1 LYLLFH
7 DMRSLSIFFGCLL
20 ATFASAETVKDREG
34 AVRKD
39 KATMENDAR
48 WIYND
53 VAKGFEKAR
62 ESKKPLLVVL
72 RCVPCM
78 SCMGMD
84 AAVLSDK
91 TIEPL
96 LDEFVCVRLINANA
110 LDLALFQFDYDLS
123 FSTMVFNGDGT
134 IYGRYGSWTHQKD
147 PYDSTLTGY
156 RRALEA
162 ALALHKGYPGN
173 KESLKG
179 KQGAPMPFRTP
190 VEIPML
196 ASKYQR
202 DLDWSGKIVGSC
214 VHCHQVGD
222 AFRTWFRE
230 QNKPVPIEWIHPMP
244 SPETIG
250 LTLAPDQVARVSEVG
265 PGSAAAKAGF
275 QKGDEIVLLN
285 GQPVISTTDVC
296 WVLHRSPDAASIAA
310 VVKRGDAEQKLQVT
324 LPSGWRRTADSSKR
338 VGYWPMRAMATGGMV
353 LEDLSDEERT
363 KRGLDAKQL
372 ALFAKGVGQWGKH
385 AAAKNAGFQKEDV
398 IVEIDGITT
407 RMTESQLVEKF
418 LTERMAGTEV
428 KAVVMRGGKRVE
440 LMLPMQ

>member
-1 LYLLFH
+1 MTMRTLSLL
-7 DMRSLSIFFGCLL
+7 LGCLS
-20 ATFASAETVKDREG
+20 ATSLIAATVKDREG

-53 VAKGFEKAR
+53 VSKGFEKAR
-62 ESKKPLLVVL
+62 ETKKPLLVVL

-110 LDLALFQFDYDLS
+110 IDLAQFQFDYDLS
-123 FSTMVFNGDGT
+123 FSSMIFNGDGT
-134 IYGRYGSWTHQKD
+134 VYGRYGSWTHQKD

-156 RRALEA
+156 RRALET
-162 ALALHKGYPGN
+162 ALALHKNYPAN
-173 KESLKG
+173 KEALSG

-196 ASKYQR
+196 AAKYQR
-202 DLDWSGKIVGSC
+202 DLDWNAKVVGSC

-222 AFRTWFRE
+222 AFRTWYRE

-244 SPETIG
+244 APETIG
-250 LTLAPDQVARVSEVG
+250 LTLAPDHVARVSEVA

-275 QKGDEIVLLN
+275 QKGDEIMSLK
-285 GQPVISTTDVC
+285 GQPLISTTDVC
-296 WVLHRSPDAASIAA
+296 WVLHRSPDAAAIPV
-310 VVKRGDAEQKLQVT
+310 VVKRGDAEQKLEVT
-324 LPSGWRRTADSSKR
+324 LTSGWRSTTDSSKR
-338 VGYWPMRAMATGGMV
+338 VGFWPMRGMATGGMV
-353 LEDLSDEERT
+353 LEDLPDEERT
-363 KRGLDAKQL
+363 KRGLDGKQL
-372 ALFAKGVGQWGKH
+372 ALFVKAVGQYGKH

-407 RMTESQLVEKF
+407 RTTESQMVEKF
-418 LTERMAGTEV
+418 LKERMVGTKV
-428 KAVVMRGGKRVE
+428 KAVVLRGEKRVE
-440 LMLPMQ
+440 LVLPMQ